1 MVLILWC
8 NQFIIIH
15 LNHFNMNKNEKTV
28 PAQEKAEAKKPVS
41 QVNDLQKVLREK
53 LEAIQK
59 LNGLYEKHS
68 GLSKTLQKL
77 QEFKYSSTRTNDILT
92 LKDGE
97 TYNKEFTTSNI
108 FYVEKVQRFLI
119 EEIKKEIEETETQ
132 IQAATL

>member
-1 MVLILWC
+1 
-8 NQFIIIH
+8 
-15 LNHFNMNKNEKTV
+15 MNKNEKTV